1 MIKKLLL
8 LIVFVATFSYG
19 DIGSWFENKVN
30 NVVGFKPSWI
40 HISNLEYSR
49 TELDVLGIFP
59 SSSTESRKVSARVK
73 NLSKEETIKTI
84 VFVYEVLECNSS
96 GNNCTTIDEEER
108 RWKTNIP
115 PGQARYYD
123 DTIYYN
129 KGDTNKSIYF
139 RQTVK
144 YVYPYDI

>member
-8 LIVFVATFSYG
+8 LIVFVTTFSYG

-30 NVVGFKPSWI
+30 NVVGIKPGWI
-40 HISNLEYSR
+40 HISNLTYSGD
-49 TELDVLGIFP
+49 TGPVVFFP
-59 SSSTESRKVSARVK
+59 NSSTESTRVSARVK

-129 KGDTNKSIYF
+129 KGDSNKSIYF
-139 RQTVK
+139 RQKVK